1 MVLKMRSSGDAKEPD
16 AQNKERARRPKEGRE
31 RMSDRLD
38 FRNSSAGQRRWKL
51 ELPQHAS
58 DQTVERDRFVQI
70 VELAGLNAGDI

>member
-1 MVLKMRSSGDAKEPD
+1 MVLKMRSSDDAKEPV
-16 AQNKERARRPKEGRE
+16 AQNKESARRPKEGGE

-38 FRNSSAGQRRWKL
+38 FRNSSAGQRGWKL

-58 DQTVERDRFVQI
+58 DQTVEGDRLVQI